1 MRIRVKTFVVFDLEE
16 GYMEAYWKMRQVIGG
31 IFHLL
36 TRMEVEGAENIPK
49 EGGCLLVTNHISR
62 LDTPALLVAAT
73 RRIYPLAADKY
84 KTFPVFNWL
93 LNISEAIW
101 INRTEFDREALLNSI
116 DVLKRGDVLGIA
128 PEGTRSRSGTLQRAK
143 SGVAFLAARTGVP
156 IVPVGITGTNTMVQD
171 FTRLRRMQ
179 IYVTFGEAFYLPK
192 YGKLTAEELEATTDL
207 IMGRLAALLPQ
218 VRRGV
223 YAAADEAANAAPLAA
238 T

>member
-1 MRIRVKTFVVFDLEE
+1 
-16 GYMEAYWKMRQVIGG
+16 MEAYWKMHQVISA
-31 IFHLL
+31 IFHVL
-36 TRMEVEGAENIPK
+36 TRMEVTGADYIPA

-84 KTFPVFNWL
+84 KSFPVFNWL

-116 DVLKRGDVLGIA
+116 AVLKRGDVLGIA
-128 PEGTRSRSGTLQRAK
+128 PEGTRSRSGALQKAK

-156 IVPVGITGTNTMVQD
+156 IVPVGITGTNTMMQD
-171 FTRLRRMQ
+171 FSHLRRMR
-179 IYVTFGEAFYLPK
+179 ICVTFGEAFYLPK
-192 YGKLTAEELEATTDL
+192 YGKLTADELNATTDL
-207 IMGRLAALLPQ
+207 IMGRLAVLLPPHY
-218 VRRGV
+218 RGV
-223 YAAADEAANAAPLAA
+223 YAAVSAGTLVSSPALVA